1 MVDGVRAADR
11 LRTAQPPLPPASQGE
26 VDEEDRLFADV
37 LSHQQ
42 VRSVYQPVR
51 SLVSGAVVAYEALS
65 RGPHDSVLETP
76 DRLFAAARR
85 ANALAELDRV
95 CQIAAASSACD
106 AGLEAPFSLFINVEP
121 GASPPDLPAVRAA
134 LCRVIGADLPVV
146 VELTERALTA
156 RPAELLRTVA
166 ELREFGWGIA
176 IDDVGADPASL
187 ALLPLLHPDVIKLDL
202 RLVQEQPSPQVARI
216 VSAVNAEAERSGAVV
231 LAEGI
236 ETPKHVDLA
245 RGLGATLGQGWMLG
259 RPLPLP
265 AQLPAAPEEPVRI
278 AAHAALATGASPFEL
293 VAASRPVRRA
303 TKPLLIEVSKHLE
316 QQAQLSSE
324 LAVVLATFQDVE
336 YFTAA
341 TQRRYGALASRAAFV
356 GALGTG
362 MPISPVA
369 GVRGGVLDAD
379 DVVRGEW
386 DIAVIGPHYAAAL
399 VARDVGDTG
408 PDEQRRFDYVLTHDR
423 ELAVQVASGLMGRM
437 GPARS
442 VIPSQ
447 RR

>member
-1 MVDGVRAADR
+1 
-11 LRTAQPPLPPASQGE
+11 
-26 VDEEDRLFADV
+26 V
-37 LSHQQ
+37 LAHQR
-42 VRSVYQPVR
+42 VRSVYQPVTD
-51 SLVSGAVVAYEALS
+51 LVTGAVVAYEALS
-65 RGPHDSVLETP
+65 RGPQGSMLERP
-76 DRLFAAARR
+76 DQLFAAARR
-85 ANALAELDRV
+85 ANALAELDRI
-95 CQIAAASSACD
+95 CQIAAVSGAGD
-106 AGLEAPFSLFINVEP
+106 AHLQAPFSLFINVEP
-121 GASPPDLPAVRAA
+121 GASPPDFPAVRAA
-134 LCRVIGADLPVV
+134 LSRSTRADLPIV

-166 ELREFGWGIA
+166 ELRGFGWGIA
-176 IDDVGADPASL
+176 IDDVGAEPASL

-202 RLVQEQPSPQVARI
+202 RLVQDQPSPQVAQI
-216 VSAVNAEAERSGAVV
+216 TTAVNAEAERSGAVV

-236 ETPKHVDLA
+236 ETAQHLDLA

-265 AQLPAAPEEPVRI
+265 AQLPAAPDEPVRI
-278 AAHAALATGASPFEL
+278 AAHVALAKGASPFRL
-293 VAASRPVRRA
+293 VAAHRPVRRA

-316 QQAQLSSE
+316 RQALLSSE

-341 TQRRYGALASRAAFV
+341 TRRRYGALASRAAFV

-362 MPISPVA
+362 MPISPVT
-369 GVRGGVLDAD
+369 GVRGAVLEAG

-399 VARDVGDTG
+399 VARDLGDAG
-408 PDEQRRFDYVLTHDR
+408 PDHLRRFDYVLTHDR
-423 ELAVQVASGLMGRM
+423 ELAVQVASGLMERIQPTG
-437 GPARS
+437 A

-447 RR
+447 RG